1 MSVEQFLSNKFT
13 GGMFMDSRIIGR
25 LKQHELIENEQLK
38 TGHHID
44 DLPNKAIS
52 KGKSTKRVKV
62 LNNYFFRNREV
73 YISKHD
79 RFADYPEHSHQF
91 LEMNYMLSGSCDQV
105 VNGKPVHMNKGDLL
119 LIDVGCTHSIK
130 KLNENDLLI
139 NLLFRDQSINI
150 NLLDNMRRSNSV
162 LYEFLIN
169 RVSGEGNTLPYIL
182 FPNNIDHD
190 IKNTMED
197 IINEYYSK
205 REFSDSIIQSYLSIL
220 LTKLVRHYHVPINKK
235 DSKQLLMI
243 QILKD
248 ISTDFRTINLETLAK
263 KYGYNKNYLSN
274 FIKKVSGKS
283 FSTLVMN
290 QRLIKAHTLIT
301 TTSMP
306 ISEIIYEIGMKNKTS
321 FYKKYKSYYLMM
333 PGDERK

>member
-1 MSVEQFLSNKFT
+1 MSVEQILSNNFT
-13 GGMFMDSRIIGR
+13 GGMLMDSRIIAR
-25 LKQHELIENEQLK
+25 LKQHELIENKQLE
-38 TGHHID
+38 TGHHVD

-52 KGKSTKRVKV
+52 KEKSTTKIKV

-91 LEMNYMLSGSCDQV
+91 LEMNYMLSGSCDQI
-105 VNGKPVHMNKGDLL
+105 VNGKHIHLNKGDLL
-119 LIDVGCTHSIK
+119 LIDVGCPHSIK

-150 NLLDNMRRSNSV
+150 DMLDDMRRSNSV

-169 RVSGEGNTLPYIL
+169 RVSGEGNSLPYIV

-190 IKNTMED
+190 IRYTMED
-197 IINEYYSK
+197 IITEYYSK
-205 REFSDSIIQSYLSIL
+205 REFSDSIIKSYLSIL

-235 DSKQLLMI
+235 DPKQLLI
-243 QILKD
+243 IKILKD
-248 ISTDFRTINLETLAK
+248 ISVYYKTIDLPTLAK

-274 FIKKVSGKS
+274 FIKKESGKS
-283 FSTLVMN
+283 FSELVMN
-290 QRLIKAHTLIT
+290 QRLIQAHSLIT
-301 TTSMP
+301 TTTMP
-306 ISEIIYEIGMKNKTS
+306 ISEIIYAIGMKNKTS